1 VDEGDGGLA
10 DACVAAQDD
19 GPPPGP
25 IPTLQYARGCQ
36 FSTPFAESGGVGLDE
51 FILMALAGEQQVVGQ
66 GCPAHGDREPASVVH
81 QFLQLGGRLGEV
93 VDLPRVVGFVIRPV
107 VHEPREQAALGGGG
121 DTVREVLF
129 LGGGEAEVRSG
140 QPGLVWRWQVGV
152 DAGGHAAAGV
162 RVVGGGAP
170 V

>member
-1 VDEGDGGLA
+1 
-10 DACVAAQDD
+10 
-19 GPPPGP
+19 
-25 IPTLQYARGCQ
+25 
-36 FSTPFAESGGVGLDE
+36 
-51 FILMALAGEQQVVGQ
+51 
-66 GCPAHGDREPASVVH
+66 
-81 QFLQLGGRLGEV
+81 
-93 VDLPRVVGFVIRPV
+93 
-107 VHEPREQAALGGGG
+107 EPREQAALGGGG

-170 V
+170 VRQGTQLVLTAEVGLGGLINGQDAPLAQARPVRLAREAFEGVAGTVAEHALTFPSG